1 MDLHTYLATEGRSAR
16 WLAEKIG
23 CHEDTVG
30 RIRRGKKSPSPMLA
44 KAIERET
51 GGAVP
56 ASQWADR

>member
-1 MDLHTYLATEGRSAR
+1 MDLQTYFQIEGRTAR

-30 RIRRGKKSPSPMLA
+30 RIRRGKNPSPILA

-56 ASQWADR
+56 ASQWEQS